1 MCFLRVF
8 KNFLKV
14 VRVGKKW
21 SEGVK
26 MGVKWGKKS
35 VPESAY
41 IHYLGPSHPLVGSIP
56 SPLTFDWMEF
66 IDQLLVS
73 ISPLMH
79 IHWKEKRASNWM
91 EPLSDSAA

>member
-41 IHYLGPSHPLVGSIP
+41 IHYCPSQYVILALGDH
-56 SPLTFDWMEF
+56 
-66 IDQLLVS
+66 IDF
-73 ISPLMH
+73 
-79 IHWKEKRASNWM
+79 
-91 EPLSDSAA
+91 LS